1 LVIFKPLVSPTFD
14 HNPLIPRIMKT
25 TVFILSL
32 ALVLQACKKKD
43 KDQPND
49 PTPVTTT
56 GGSTTSGSTQT
67 SIATVSLTSGTK
79 TTTITGSC
87 LWSNSSVG
95 RRYITSQDQ
104 NKSLR
109 VLHIPFNIPALPAQT
124 TTYSLVPYDANDTD
138 PTHIF
143 MSFTEQIGSGYLSW
157 YSTSGSLTL
166 VVAGNKVTANLAGIT
181 LEADTVQSGFTNLN
195 VGEYAK
201 PGALSGNLTLY
212 K

>member
-1 LVIFKPLVSPTFD
+1 
-14 HNPLIPRIMKT
+14 MKT
-25 TVFILSL
+25 IITILSV
-32 ALVLQACKKKD
+32 LVMCSACKKKT
-43 KDQPND
+43 KEEPE
-49 PTPVTTT
+49 TPVGSSTTSTTT
-56 GGSTTSGSTQT
+56 GTNPASA
-67 SIATVSLTSGTK
+67 ATVSLTSGTK
-79 TTTITGSC
+79 TTTLTGSC

-109 VLHIPFNIPALPAQT
+109 VLHIPFNISTLPTQT

-143 MSFTEQIGSGYLSW
+143 MSFTEQVGSGYFSW
-157 YSTSGSLTL
+157 YSASGSLTL
-166 VVAGNKVTANLAGIT
+166 VVSGNKLTANLAGIT

-201 PGALSGNLTLY
+201 PGALSGTLTFY

>member
-1 LVIFKPLVSPTFD
+1 
-14 HNPLIPRIMKT
+14 MKT
-25 TVFILSL
+25 IISVLSILIMFSS
-32 ALVLQACKKKD
+32 CKKK
-43 KDQPND
+43 
-49 PTPVTTT
+49 TPAEETEKPVSSSAT
-56 GGSTTSGSTQT
+56 STTSGSNPA
-67 SIATVSLTSGTK
+67 SVASVSLTSGTK
-79 TTTITGSC
+79 TTTLSGSC

-104 NKSLR
+104 NRSLR
-109 VLHIPFNIPALPAQT
+109 VLHIPFNVSTLPTQT

-143 MSFTEQIGSGYLSW
+143 MSFTEQIGSGYFSW
-157 YSTSGSLTL
+157 YSKSGSLTL
-166 VVAGNKVTANLAGIT
+166 VVTGNTLTANLAGIT

-201 PGALSGNLTLY
+201 PGALSGSLTFY

>member
-1 LVIFKPLVSPTFD
+1 
-14 HNPLIPRIMKT
+14 MKT
-25 TVFILSL
+25 IVCILSL
-32 ALVLQACKKKD
+32 AAVLVACKKKD
-43 KDQPND
+43 KDPQND
-49 PTPVTTT
+49 PTPVSTTT
-56 GGSTTSGSTQT
+56 GGSTTSGPSQT
-67 SIATVSLTSGTK
+67 SLATVTLTSGAK

-104 NKSLR
+104 NKNLR
-109 VLHIPFNIPALPAQT
+109 VLHIPFNISALPTQT
-124 TTYSLVPYDANDTD
+124 TTYSLVPYDNNDTD

-157 YSTSGSLTL
+157 YSESGSLTL
-166 VVAGNKVTANLAGIT
+166 AVAGNKVTANLAGIT
-181 LEADTVQSGFTNLN
+181 LKADTVQSGFTNLN

-201 PGALSGNLTLY
+201 PGILSGSLTFY

>member
-1 LVIFKPLVSPTFD
+1 
-14 HNPLIPRIMKT
+14 MKT
-25 TVFILSL
+25 IVCVLSL
-32 ALVLQACKKKD
+32 AAVLVACKKKD
-43 KDQPND
+43 KDPQND
-49 PTPVTTT
+49 PTPVSTTT
-56 GGSTTSGSTQT
+56 GGSTTSGPSQT
-67 SIATVSLTSGTK
+67 SLTTVTLTSGTK
-79 TTTITGSC
+79 TTTLTGSC
-87 LWSNSSVG
+87 LWSNTTVG

-109 VLHIPFNIPALPAQT
+109 VLHIPFNIGALPSQT
-124 TTYSLVPYDANDTD
+124 TTYSLVTYDANDTD

-143 MSFTEQIGSGYLSW
+143 MSFTEQVGSGYFSW

-181 LEADTVQSGFTNLN
+181 LKADTVQSGLTNLN

-201 PGALSGNLTLY
+201 PGVLSGSLTLY